1 MAGRRRPLRPR
12 LTWEQP
18 DLPPAAPADLR
29 LSLRA
34 EAPSLAGSAGA
45 PPNLLLEGENES
57 VLQALLPEWEGRL
70 DLVYADPPFS
80 TGKTFPARV
89 GRGEDSRRPES
100 WRTTEGYADRWDDP
114 GTYLEMLNRRLQS
127 MHKLLSP
134 TGSLCLHLDWRM
146 SAYGRLLLDEIFGPD
161 RLINEIVW
169 FYHGPSPNRSSF
181 KRKHDTLLLYGKSR
195 DHFFDSDAVRVP
207 YQSSTVETF
216 AASARAGFG
225 KVPDLARGKVPE
237 DWWYFPVVARLH
249 RERTGYPTQKPEA
262 LLERIVRASSPSGGV
277 VGDFF
282 VGSGTTAVVA
292 ERLGRRWIACDARP
306 LAIET
311 TYRRVMLN
319 GLRAPLEVWR
329 AGDRGR
335 EELVPSGSIRSEK
348 GEPCVDLTGVGAVQG
363 DAPDFP
369 SDVVLWEVDWLP
381 SGDVFR
387 PTHRAVRDWRS
398 EHLPLTLRA
407 GRSHPSSGPVRIR
420 AVDRRARSGIAV
432 IA

>member
-18 DLPPAAPADLR
+18 NLPPSAPADLR

-34 EAPSLAGSAGA
+34 QGPSQSGPADAPA
-45 PPNLLLEGENES
+45 NLLLAGENES
-57 VLQALLPEWEGRL
+57 VLQALLPDWEERL
-70 DLVYADPPFS
+70 DLIYADPPFS

-89 GRGEDSRRPES
+89 GRSEDSRRPES
-100 WRTTEGYADRWDDP
+100 WRTTEGYEDRWDDP
-114 GTYLEMLNRRLQS
+114 GTYLEMLNRRLRW
-127 MHKLLSP
+127 MHRLLSP

-146 SAYGRLLLDEIFGPD
+146 SAYGRLLLDEIFGSD

-169 FYHGPSPNRSSF
+169 FYHGPSPNRFSF

-195 DHFFDSDAVRVP
+195 EYFFDSDAVRVP
-207 YQSSTVETF
+207 YQPSTVETF
-216 AASARAGFG
+216 ASSAKAGFG

-262 LLERIVRASSPSGGV
+262 LLERIVRASCPQGGV

-319 GLRAPLEVWR
+319 GPQAPLEVWR
-329 AGDRGR
+329 AGDSRS
-335 EELVPSGSIRSEK
+335 EELVPTGSIRLVEG
-348 GEPCVDLTGVGAVQG
+348 GERVELTGLGAVQG
-363 DAPDFP
+363 EAPDFP
-369 SDVVLWEVDWLP
+369 ADVVLWEVEWAS

-387 PTHRAVRDWRS
+387 PTDRAVREWRS
-398 EHLPLTLRA
+398 EQLPLTLRP
-407 GRSHPSSGPVRIR
+407 GGSRPSSGPVRVR
-420 AVDRRARSGIAV
+420 AVDQRGRSGIAA

>member
-1 MAGRRRPLRPR
+1 MAGQGRPLRPR
-12 LTWEQP
+12 LTWEHP
-18 DLPPAAPADLR
+18 DLPPSAPAHLR

-34 EAPSLAGSAGA
+34 EN
-45 PPNLLLEGENES
+45 PPQSGPADGPANLLLEGENES
-57 VLQALLPEWEGRL
+57 VLQALLPDWEDRL
-70 DLVYADPPFS
+70 DFIYADPPFS
-80 TGKTFPARV
+80 TGKTFLARI
-89 GRGEDSRRPES
+89 GRGEDSRRPEN
-100 WRTTEGYADRWDDP
+100 WRTTEGYEDRWDDP
-114 GTYLEMLNRRLQS
+114 GTYLEMLSRRLRW
-127 MHKLLSP
+127 MHRLLSP

-146 SAYGRLLLDEIFGPD
+146 SAYGRLLLDDIFGSD

-195 DHFFDSDAVRVP
+195 DYFFDSDAVRVP

-216 AASARAGFG
+216 ASAKAGFG

-249 RERTGYPTQKPEA
+249 RERTWYPTQKPEA
-262 LLERIVRASSPSGGV
+262 LLERLVRASCPAGGV

-282 VGSGTTAVVA
+282 VGSGTTVAVA
-292 ERLGRRWIACDARP
+292 ERLGRGWIGCDARP

-329 AGDRGR
+329 AGARR
-335 EELVPSGSIRSEK
+335 IEELVPIGSIRPEE
-348 GEPCVDLTGVGAVQG
+348 GRDRVELTGLGAVQG

-369 SDVVLWEVDWLP
+369 ADVVLW
-381 SGDVFR
+381 
-387 PTHRAVRDWRS
+387 
-398 EHLPLTLRA
+398 
-407 GRSHPSSGPVRIR
+407 
-420 AVDRRARSGIAV
+420 
-432 IA
+432 